1 MSQFKKRPS
10 TEARDQLASAIEAR
24 RDHQAELAAISAS
37 LARLSDLAAKPA
49 KIEAAI
55 SAIDASGGA
64 ALAAWAK
71 SGDGPA
77 PTPNAEKRAAL
88 VADLSVAK
96 ASAGAAE
103 AAYTGIAAN
112 YNVTTART
120 KAHDDAIS
128 AAVIAILAD
137 ELAPVA
143 AKAQAIAG
151 ELAAVRDAVIEGAAF
166 ARGLAMKIGGGP
178 GSISPELTACQK
190 ALDTAMANPP
200 SDFAALAA
208 VKGAWRK
215 LADDLMAGDDGVFFS
230 VAS

>member
-1 MSQFKKRPS
+1 MGKV
-10 TEARDQLASAIEAR
+10 
-24 RDHQAELAAISAS
+24 
-37 LARLSDLAAKPA
+37 
-49 KIEAAI
+49 
-55 SAIDASGGA
+55 
-64 ALAAWAK
+64 
-71 SGDGPA
+71 GDGPA

-88 VADLSVAK
+88 VARSLGCQGFSRRGRSGVH
-96 ASAGAAE
+96 
-103 AAYTGIAAN
+103 GIAAN

-143 AKAQAIAG
+143 AKAQALAG

-190 ALDTAMANPP
+190 ALDTAMAI
-200 SDFAALAA
+200 FTVRLR
-208 VKGAWRK
+208 GARRCEGRVEK
-215 LADDLMAGDDGVFFS
+215 ARGRPHGG
-230 VAS
+230 